1 MLNVSDILRVFTD
14 SIILAQLNISD
25 SYGYAINKVIS
36 EQSDSFFEL
45 KEATLY
51 TSFRRLEESNFITSY
66 WGDENSGA
74 RRRYYSI
81 TEKGKE
87 YLEENKDD
95 WKKIKSILEKVL
107 NTNQEEH

>member
-1 MLNVSDILRVFTD
+1 MLNTSDILRVFTD

-51 TSFRRLEESNFITSY
+51 SSFSRL
-66 WGDENSGA
+66 
-74 RRRYYSI
+74 
-81 TEKGKE
+81 
-87 YLEENKDD
+87 
-95 WKKIKSILEKVL
+95 
-107 NTNQEEH
+107 